1 MSEFVVSARKYRP
14 LRFADVVGQ
23 EAVTTTLRNAV
34 RSGQLAHSF
43 LFCGPRGV
51 GKTTCARILAQ
62 SINCENPVDGVEPC
76 GECQPCRSFR
86 ENSSFNVYEIDAA
99 SNNSVEDIRT
109 LTEQVRFPPQA
120 GRYKVYI
127 IDEVHM
133 LSTSAF
139 NAFLK
144 TLEEPPPYAIFIM
157 ATTEKHKILPTILSR
172 CQIFDF
178 SRISVADMAAHLKGI
193 AEAEQVEYE
202 DEGLRVIAQKADG
215 GLRDALSMFDRILAF
230 SGGRLSLA
238 EVLEN
243 LNILDYSVY
252 FKLTEDLLLEDLATV
267 LGTFQRVLEKGF
279 EGDVFL
285 GGLAEHLR
293 NLLVARDPAM
303 HALLDADGE
312 LRQRY
317 LDQARQVPPSFVVT
331 ALSVLNEA
339 EVQYKNSRNKR
350 LHVEMALV
358 KLCYLQ
364 RQIRIPSAPGM
375 AASAGPSSPAGE
387 KKKPGPLAPETAQP
401 EAPAEPTAQE
411 PKEGDAAAP
420 EGAEPHAEE
429 STPAETEATEA
440 SQPEALPDPA
450 PEPASPPPA
459 SAKAAK
465 AAKAP
470 EAEPAAST
478 ASEKPASAPTAPASP
493 SVAGGIR
500 IPKLGD
506 LAAELDAERK
516 AAREAQAAAKAA
528 EEAARRSTE
537 GIQVDLAA
545 CKAAWEA
552 QTSHLADN
560 KQMSI
565 AKLMESA
572 TLEAG
577 PSGTLLV
584 KVDNGIQ
591 QDMLKQHAVPGF
603 RERLNAQNI
612 PLADVAYGLKDQA
625 EDDGPNIPYTS
636 QDRLK
641 RMAEKNPLV
650 RDLRDKLGLELEY

>member
-1 MSEFVVSARKYRP
+1 MAAFVVSARKYRP
-14 LRFADVVGQ
+14 VRFEDVVGQ

-62 SINCENPVDGVEPC
+62 AINCENPKDGVEPC

-193 AEAEQVEYE
+193 ADAEQVDYE

-230 SGGRLSLA
+230 SGGKLSLA

-252 FKLTEDLLLEDLATV
+252 FKLAEDLLMEDLATV

-317 LDQARQVPPSFVVT
+317 LEQARQMPPSFVVS
-331 ALSVLNEA
+331 ALAVLNEA

-375 AASAGPSSPAGE
+375 PVSGVTSAGPSSPAGE
-387 KKKPGPLAPETAQP
+387 KKKQAPLA
-401 EAPAEPTAQE
+401 EAP
-411 PKEGDAAAP
+411 
-420 EGAEPHAEE
+420 
-429 STPAETEATEA
+429 PA
-440 SQPEALPDPA
+440 
-450 PEPASPPPA
+450 
-459 SAKAAK
+459 K
-465 AAKAP
+465 
-470 EAEPAAST
+470 AEPAA
-478 ASEKPASAPTAPASP
+478 AEPVQPKPVASAPVPSEPAALASGLAEASSAKEAAPAAPQQAAVSADQAP
-493 SVAGGIR
+493 SETHVGAPNEAPSQNESAVEAAKPEVEPESEPISKSNSVAEPKAKAKSEPEQRSEPASEPKSQPVQASSERRRWDSHPQTGRSGGGIGGR
-500 IPKLGD
+500 
-506 LAAELDAERK
+506 A
-516 AAREAQAAAKAA
+516 
-528 EEAARRSTE
+528 
-537 GIQVDLAA
+537 
-545 CKAAWEA
+545 
-552 QTSHLADN
+552 
-560 KQMSI
+560 
-565 AKLMESA
+565 
-572 TLEAG
+572 
-577 PSGTLLV
+577 SG
-584 KVDNGIQ
+584 
-591 QDMLKQHAVPGF
+591 
-603 RERLNAQNI
+603 R
-612 PLADVAYGLKDQA
+612 
-625 EDDGPNIPYTS
+625 
-636 QDRLK
+636 
-641 RMAEKNPLV
+641 
-650 RDLRDKLGLELEY
+650 